1 VQLIPHQGVN
11 LVPLGKPFDEIVLVL
26 PHPFDEIGGHTD
38 IERPI
43 SSTGQQI
50 DARLLQI
57 AHLSELWIP
66 AVIPAKAG
74 VIPAK
79 AGVIPAKAGVIPAK
93 AGIQSPLMWRGDVLD
108 GGIALWAPDPL
119 IGASRLE
126 GALAGRRGICLPTF
140 GAR

>member
-11 LVPLGKPFDEIVLVL
+11 LVPLGKPFDEIVLML

-66 AVIPAKAG
+66 A